1 MEERG
6 AAGLRERLGELE
18 APDVINA
25 AECPDVIIAVEY
37 PDVINA
43 VKYPGVINA
52 VECPDVIN
60 AVECS
65 DVIKAVEG
73 SDVIHTVMNKYVS
86 TSESHDIFEA
96 SAEAENSLDKAEARL
111 DRLEGVVSVGE
122 AGEVVCLA
130 FWLGGI

>member
-1 MEERG
+1 MEELG

-43 VKYPGVINA
+43 VKYPG
-52 VECPDVIN
+52 VIN